1 MIYFNN
7 FRIFALI
14 IIFSELKINFVITYF
29 SFEQSY
35 IGKGCF
41 LIFVGLLCFDYLNKL
56 KTLVGV
62 LDLVIGI
69 LIIIYG
75 FILLLY
81 GLSNRGNDNSN
92 PNQPQ
97 IYNQQNPPV
106 ANEKPNIN

>member
-1 MIYFNN
+1 MI
-7 FRIFALI
+7 IFGISQI
-14 IIFSELKINFVITYF
+14 IIIILSELKVNFIITYF

-35 IGKGCF
+35 VGKGCF

-62 LDLVIGI
+62 LDLIVGI
-69 LIIIYG
+69 FIIIYG

-81 GLSNRGNDNSN
+81 GLSSGNSN
-92 PNQPQ
+92 TNENQPK
-97 IYNQQNPPV
+97 IYNQQSPYP